1 MVTYTQIKINGI
13 SFVVDSKLSILQ
25 ACEYA
30 NIDIPRFCFHEQLS
44 VAGNCRMC
52 LVEVEKAPKLVA
64 SCAMPLVPGMHIL
77 TNTAAVRKA
86 REGVLEFLLINH
98 PLDCPIC
105 DQGGK
110 CDLQDQAMVYG
121 SDLGRFREYKRA
133 VEDKNCGPFIKMI
146 MTRCIHCTRCVRFA
160 NEIAGVPSFGTSGR
174 GQTIEIG
181 MYIEKLFRSE
191 FSGNVID
198 LCPVGAL
205 TSKSFM
211 LSRRSWESVLIESI
225 DITDAIGSK
234 IQIRKDKDNLYDV
247 GYIKEIIPGLKEEW
261 ISDRTRFS
269 FDGIDEERSGYDLC
283 SAWYYLFRVDNQ
295 RLRSLPVLRK
305 GNLRSEFPCLFDFSQ
320 LRKFVGFV
328 GNQCDFYTV
337 YVLKL
342 LLHRSNFCEGN
353 FQVSKFTNF
362 ELSKLDFSC
371 FFLFNSKIFNLDK
384 VDACLLVGVNPK
396 AEGPLLNYQLRK
408 RCIAGKI
415 KVSLIGSSLDLG
427 FPVSQVGLN
436 SFEFLQIVEGK
447 HAFCESLRKARNP
460 IIVFGSSFFST
471 IGELESYQL
480 LNVCVEN
487 TNIVESKWFGLNFFS
502 IEASEVNRRHL
513 GLSGLRNSSLAGLP
527 TSYSYSIGDEL
538 ELDSFDEFEYTFE
551 EKIATTWKALCF
563 LEENATNDNYALI
576 KSRLRKFSFERLK
589 SFELQNFLIF
599 CSDHDEF
606 LQQLYRLYFVENKKS
621 FMFDQGHQCKP
632 NLTII
637 DTKRVYLKAIPYVE
651 TSGQFLNFE
660 GKSQWAMEGSHTASN
675 HAFLSTLNDIYLI
688 KYRFFS
694 CSKFKKAA
702 SFFGFDEENE
712 IFQVYDTN
720 IKELRSCFVK
730 VAHGIKFKVRLR
742 NNFLISGLHDNGYLT
757 DSISKASLNM
767 KKASIK
773 FFKKSPFSFF

>member
-1 MVTYTQIKINGI
+1 
-13 SFVVDSKLSILQ
+13 
-25 ACEYA
+25 
-30 NIDIPRFCFHEQLS
+30 
-44 VAGNCRMC
+44 
-52 LVEVEKAPKLVA
+52 
-64 SCAMPLVPGMHIL
+64 
-77 TNTAAVRKA
+77 
-86 REGVLEFLLINH
+86 
-98 PLDCPIC
+98 
-105 DQGGK
+105 
-110 CDLQDQAMVYG
+110 
-121 SDLGRFREYKRA
+121 
-133 VEDKNCGPFIKMI
+133 
-146 MTRCIHCTRCVRFA
+146 
-160 NEIAGVPSFGTSGR
+160 
-174 GQTIEIG
+174 
-181 MYIEKLFRSE
+181 
-191 FSGNVID
+191 
-198 LCPVGAL
+198 
-205 TSKSFM
+205 
-211 LSRRSWESVLIESI
+211 
-225 DITDAIGSK
+225 
-234 IQIRKDKDNLYDV
+234 
-247 GYIKEIIPGLKEEW
+247 
-261 ISDRTRFS
+261 
-269 FDGIDEERSGYDLC
+269 
-283 SAWYYLFRVDNQ
+283 
-295 RLRSLPVLRK
+295 
-305 GNLRSEFPCLFDFSQ
+305 
-320 LRKFVGFV
+320 
-328 GNQCDFYTV
+328 
-337 YVLKL
+337 
-342 LLHRSNFCEGN
+342 
-353 FQVSKFTNF
+353 
-362 ELSKLDFSC
+362 
-371 FFLFNSKIFNLDK
+371 
-384 VDACLLVGVNPK
+384 
-396 AEGPLLNYQLRK
+396 
-408 RCIAGKI
+408 
-415 KVSLIGSSLDLG
+415 
-427 FPVSQVGLN
+427 
-436 SFEFLQIVEGK
+436 
-447 HAFCESLRKARNP
+447 
-460 IIVFGSSFFST
+460 
-471 IGELESYQL
+471 
-480 LNVCVEN
+480 
-487 TNIVESKWFGLNFFS
+487 VESKWFGLNFFS

-651 TSGQFLNFE
+651 TSGEFLNFE

-773 FFKKSPFSFF
+773 FLKKSPFLFF